1 MVDQVAAV
9 QCCWREPVVTVDH
22 RRRRRSSTATIVPPP
37 NFQGS
42 SNLGNVFRFT
52 SGSYIYNLDTSQ
64 LPTIGAG
71 AHSLGFTVN
80 GVGTYAAQF
89 TLK

>member
-1 MVDQVAAV
+1 VA
-9 QCCWREPVVTVDH
+9 TLIDG
-22 RRRRRSSTATIVPPP
+22 TTMPPP

-42 SNLGNVFRFT
+42 SNMGNVFRFT
-52 SGSYIYNLDTSQ
+52 TGMYNYNLDTSQ

-71 AHSLGFTVN
+71 PHTIGFTVN
-80 GVGTYAAQF
+80 GVGNYSAKF